1 MEAKLQTAS
10 PTNTHTLRRETMTK
24 DLKAEEQRSG
34 LSFSALFSWFRKTR
48 FSDLVFEDCAS
59 HLGLLFKAIDH
70 TKALQGGGIFLEIHH
85 GAQSITDISIF
96 NGKELL
102 ATLEIGLPRFAKTW
116 PEYVEALALQEIFTS
131 NIIVE
136 FDYTENGYCFM
147 GLFQQCARDTANTGA
162 IAEAIEYYSHF
173 CQKETGAPVSAIT
186 ARENS
191 SAIRNIIDQLGFP
204 DYIGFI
210 ARGKSAIKLI
220 IPLDSTN
227 LPAARSFC
235 LQHYSTLLLK
245 GLKSAENFELLLEE
259 LLANSVTRISLDF
272 DLEKGRIS
280 QRLGFECFA
289 PQAVEA
295 TPLSTTKA
303 QQSNIS
309 SPSSAEKYFLGCA
322 ESFNLRRVLPY
333 GQKRPSENLVEEEFL
348 TLEHVHRK
356 FVLSSTSAEIKDYIL
371 LAGFS
376 GVP

>member
-1 MEAKLQTAS
+1 
-10 PTNTHTLRRETMTK
+10 
-24 DLKAEEQRSG
+24 
-34 LSFSALFSWFRKTR
+34 
-48 FSDLVFEDCAS
+48 
-59 HLGLLFKAIDH
+59 
-70 TKALQGGGIFLEIHH
+70 
-85 GAQSITDISIF
+85 
-96 NGKELL
+96 
-102 ATLEIGLPRFAKTW
+102 
-116 PEYVEALALQEIFTS
+116 
-131 NIIVE
+131 
-136 FDYTENGYCFM
+136 M

-162 IAEAIEYYSHF
+162 IVEAIEYYSRF

-191 SAIRNIIDQLGFP
+191 SAIRNIIDQLGLP
-204 DYIGFI
+204 GYIGFI

-220 IPLDSTN
+220 IPLDSASLT
-227 LPAARSFC
+227 AARSFC
-235 LQHYSTLLLK
+235 LQYYSALLLK

-272 DLEKGRIS
+272 DLEKGRLS

-295 TPLSTTKA
+295 APLSTTKA

-371 LAGFS
+371 LSSVRPSCNKDQEGKLSRLA
-376 GVP
+376 VD